1 MSRPL
6 LIKLQEVF
14 TPARPTNII
23 QTILSNDKR
32 YQRYKVFIVSQN
44 KVINMARHTREEIEN
59 SYVFKATKRTFKR
72 KYPFIKE
79 LKLEDDWERYSTLL
93 FVEVYFNPLELM
105 EYLNIP
111 QTESNLK
118 YLNRWSDTS
127 SAYLSMFFPTKANN
141 NNVISNLSKDINDLA
156 ERIHESPALES
167 DMVLPKKISISSWK
181 VI

>member
-1 MSRPL
+1 MSRLL

-14 TPARPTNII
+14 TPARPTIII
-23 QTILSNDKR
+23 QTI
-32 YQRYKVFIVSQN
+32 QRYKVFIVSQN
-44 KVINMARHTREEIEN
+44 KVINMAMHTKEEIEN
-59 SYVFKATKRTFKR
+59 SYVFKITKRTFKR

-93 FVEVYFNPLELM
+93 FVEIYFNPIELM

-118 YLNRWSDTS
+118 HLKRWGDTGA
-127 SAYLSMFFPTKANN
+127 AYLSLFFPTKAND
-141 NNVISNLSKDINDLA
+141 NNVVTNLSNDVNSLA

-167 DMVLPKKISISSWK
+167 HMSLPKKIHVGAWK